1 GGTGYG
7 TGPCTS
13 DARGLSSSA
22 PVMISWP
29 SFLPL
34 PEWHSETRQQAA
46 RLVVGAGCGDDRH
59 FQPAEFVDL
68 VVVDL
73 GEHDLL
79 AQAERV
85 VASSVEAF
93 RADAAEVADS
103 RQRHVEQLVKEV
115 PHAAPAQRGLDPD
128 GLAGPQLEGG
138 DGFASLDQ
146 RRLLAGDDDHVAD
159 RGIQ

>member
-73 GEHDLL
+73 REDDLL
-79 AQAERV
+79 AQAQRV
-85 VASSVEAF
+85 VAASVKALG
-93 RADAAEVADS
+93 ADPAEVADA
-103 RQRHVEQLVKEV
+103 RQRHVEQLVEEV
-115 PHAAPAQRGLDPD
+115 PHAAAAKRRLDAHD
-128 GLAGPQLEGG
+128 LAGAELECGN
-138 DGFASLDQ
+138 
-146 RRLLAGDDDHVAD
+146 RL
-159 RGIQ
+159 